1 MDRMPKSTW
10 HYIVTILLLAA
21 FGICIAVE
29 IIILRRVP
37 AALGRFAPFLTFLSN
52 IILCFALRPKE
63 AIPIW
68 IVPILKLGVLFAAVV
83 VYIIAIPVLRGCA
96 HEGAKS

>member
-1 MDRMPKSTW
+1 MDRIPKRTW
-10 HYIVTILLLAA
+10 HYMVTILMLATL
-21 FGICIAVE
+21 GICIAVE

-37 AALGRFAPFLTFLSN
+37 AALGRFVPFLTFLSN
-52 IILCFALRPKE
+52 IILYLALRPEE

-68 IVPILKLGVLFAAVV
+68 IVPMLKLGVLFAAVA
-83 VYIIAIPVLRGCA
+83 VYIIAITVLSGCA